1 MDCGPTCLWMICK
14 HHGKN
19 IDIDYLKEHA
29 QTGKRGVS
37 MLGLSEAAEKSGFR
51 TLSVEI
57 PFRKLVEEAPLPCIL
72 HWQQNHFVVL
82 APGSTAKRAI
92 IADPAYG
99 ILKYDAKEFTGKW
112 TGSTDDAP
120 GIALL
125 LEPTPA
131 FAAMAEHKDTKLT
144 WGFLTQYLRQ
154 YKRYYFQLLLGVI
167 IASILQLIFPFLTQN
182 IVDVGINTRNINF
195 VYIILLAQFFLFSG
209 RVVTDFLRSRIL
221 LYIGTRVNISILS
234 DFWIK
239 LMKLPVSYFDIKKA
253 GDIIQ
258 RIGDH
263 GRLQQ
268 FLTATSLNTL
278 FSTFNII
285 IFSIAL
291 LMYDFSI
298 YLVFM
303 AGSILYF
310 LWIKIFLKYRRRL
323 DVQRFSLA
331 SMENSAT
338 MQLVMG
344 IQEIRLTN
352 SEKKRRWEWEKIQA
366 ALYRLSFKSLSISQ
380 YQQAGA
386 FFINEGK
393 NILITFL
400 AAKLVIDGQLTLGAM
415 LAITYIIGQLNSP
428 VENLI
433 SFVQQAQD
441 ARLSLERLNDVH
453 KLANEEDENVEY
465 VKHLPQNTTI
475 RLKDLLFKYPGVGN
489 DPVLKK
495 INLEIPAGKV
505 TAIVGMSGSGKTT
518 LFKLLM
524 KIYDNY
530 TGEIKIGN
538 QNLKHISASFWRE
551 QCGIVMQD
559 GYIFSDTIANNILTG
574 ESNVNF
580 ERLEYACKVA
590 NIMELIESLPL
601 GFNTLIGPEG
611 IGLSQG
617 QKQRILIAR
626 AVYRD
631 PKFIFFDEATN
642 ALDATNE
649 KVILENLQ
657 EFFQDRTV
665 VMIAHR
671 LSTVKNA
678 DHIIVFENG
687 YIVESGRH
695 EDLTSLRGS
704 YFHLVKNQLE
714 LGN

>member
-1 MDCGPTCLWMICK
+1 MDCGPTCLWMVCK
-14 HHGKN
+14 HYGKSV
-19 IDIDYLKEHA
+19 DIDQLKENA
-29 QTGKRGVS
+29 QLGKRGVS
-37 MLGLSEAAEKSGFR
+37 LLGLSEAAEKAGFR

-57 PFRKLVEEAPLPCIL
+57 PLGKLIEEAPLPCIV
-72 HWQQNHFVVL
+72 HWRQNHFVVL
-82 APGSTAKRAI
+82 TPGSTDKRI
-92 IADPAYG
+92 TVADPAHG
-99 ILKYDAKEFTGKW
+99 LVKYTQSEFLEKW
-112 TGSTDDAP
+112 TGTTEEVP

-131 FAAMAEHKDTKLT
+131 FHELKEHTEQKIT
-144 WGFLTQYLRQ
+144 WQFLGKYLVQ

-167 IASILQLIFPFLTQN
+167 IASALQLIFPFLTQN
-182 IVDVGINTRNINF
+182 IVDVGINTKNLNY
-195 VYIILLAQFFLFSG
+195 VYIILVAQFFLFAG
-209 RVVTDFLRSRIL
+209 RVITDFIRSRIL
-221 LYIGTRVNISILS
+221 LFIGTRVNISILS

-258 RIGDH
+258 RLGDH
-263 GRLQQ
+263 SRLQQ
-268 FLTATSLNTL
+268 FLTATSLSTL
-278 FSTFNII
+278 FSSFNII
-285 IFSIAL
+285 VFSIAL
-291 LMYDFSI
+291 LLYDTTI
-298 YLVFM
+298 YFVFI
-303 AGSILYF
+303 AGSVLYF
-310 LWIKIFLKYRRRL
+310 LWIKLFLKYRRKL
-323 DVQRFSLA
+323 EVQRFNIA

-352 SEKKRRWEWEKIQA
+352 SEKKRRWEWERIQA
-366 ALYRLSFKSLSISQ
+366 SLYRLSFRQLSLSQ

-393 NILITFL
+393 NIVITFL
-400 AAKLVIDGQLTLGAM
+400 AARLVIEGQLTLGAM
-415 LAITYIIGQLNSP
+415 LAIAYIIGQLNSP

-441 ARLSLERLNDVH
+441 AKISLERLNDVH

-465 VKHLPQNTTI
+465 VRQLPQNKSI
-475 RLKDLLFKYPGVGN
+475 RLKDVTFKYPGAGN
-489 DPVLKK
+489 EAVLKK
-495 INLEIPAGKV
+495 VNLEIPQSKV

-559 GYIFSDTIANNILTG
+559 GFIFSDTIANNILSG
-574 ESNVNF
+574 ESNANF

-590 NIMELIESLPL
+590 NILELIESLPL
-601 GFNTLIGPEG
+601 GFNTMIGPEG

-631 PKFIFFDEATN
+631 PAFIFFDEATN
-642 ALDATNE
+642 ALDANNE
-649 KVILENLQ
+649 KVILENLE
-657 EFFQDRTV
+657 EFFEDRTV
-665 VMIAHR
+665 IMIAHR
-671 LSTVKNA
+671 LSTVRNA

-687 YIVESGRH
+687 YIVEAGRH
-695 EDLTSLRGS
+695 EELTRLKGT